1 MIYTLLAVF
10 IVSIALFFAYQ
21 SLKFLWLNSWF
32 LGLIKGLFGLSLL
45 ALAIGFGL
53 LATDIYSY
61 KQVLL
66 EQPVA
71 TITFDEIESQYFNAE
86 VVDSNGNQKRF
97 KLRGDQWQL
106 DARIIKWKG
115 YLSGFGIKPAY
126 RLDRLSGRYYD
137 IEKET
142 KEVRTAY
149 AIASSYFGLDLWR
162 LFQARPQWF
171 PIVDAHYGSATYLP
185 MKKGALY
192 EITLSNT
199 GLVARPLN
207 SVANDAIAE
216 WK

>member
-1 MIYTLLAVF
+1 MLYTLLAVF
-10 IVSIALFFAYQ
+10 IICIALFVGYQ

-32 LGLIKGLFGLSLL
+32 LGLIRGLFGLMLL
-45 ALAIGFGL
+45 VIALGIGL
-53 LATDIYSY
+53 VAADIYSY
-61 KQVLL
+61 KQILL

-71 TITFDEIESQYFNAE
+71 TITFNEIESQYFDAE
-86 VVDSNGNQKRF
+86 IVDANGNQKRF

-115 YLSGFGIKPAY
+115 YFSGFGIKPAY

-142 KEVRTAY
+142 KAERTAY
-149 AIASSYFGLDLWR
+149 SITSSHFQLDLWKLMNTR
-162 LFQARPQWF
+162 SKWF
-171 PIVDAHYGSATYLP
+171 SVIDAEYGSATYLP
-185 MKKGALY
+185 MRKGAMY

-199 GLVARPLN
+199 GLVSRPLN
-207 SVANDAIAE
+207 NVASDAIAE